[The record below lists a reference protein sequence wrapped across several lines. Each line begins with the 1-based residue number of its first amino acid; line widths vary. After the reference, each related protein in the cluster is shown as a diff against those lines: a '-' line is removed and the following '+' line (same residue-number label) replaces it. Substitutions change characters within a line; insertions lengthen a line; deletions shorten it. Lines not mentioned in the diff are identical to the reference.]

1 MGEDG
6 VAATTPADGK
16 NRRGKGLLVTA
27 GLTSLAAGG
36 MSGGSGRSALDEGL
50 AAGSATRKSG
60 MVHQRCAS
68 GLC

>member
-16 NRRGKGLLVTA
+16 NRRGKSPLATA

-50 AAGSATRKSG
+50 AAGSAT
-60 MVHQRCAS
+60 
-68 GLC
+68 